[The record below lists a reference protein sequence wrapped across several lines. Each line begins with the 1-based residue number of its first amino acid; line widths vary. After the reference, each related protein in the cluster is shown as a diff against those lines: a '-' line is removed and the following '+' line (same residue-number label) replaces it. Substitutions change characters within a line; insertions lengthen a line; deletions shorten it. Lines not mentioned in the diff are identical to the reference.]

1 MTAHWRSNGSAE
13 TTHFKEPEVKYTKLF
28 INGEFVDSIKG
39 RTFET
44 VDPRNGEVI
53 ATVAEGEKEDV
64 DAAVKAARRAFDHGP
79 WPRMPGSQRSRLMVK
94 FAELVEQHVE
104 ELAAL
109 DCVDAGK
116 LFFWGKL
123 VDIPS
128 GARMLRYYA
137 GAADKVHGEVLK
149 SSRSLHAYTLKE
161 PIGVVGHIIPWNFP
175 TSMFFMKVAPAPAA
189 GCTMVVKPAEQ
200 TPLSALFYAHL
211 AKQGEPGADV
221 GPVGYGFAFVDCA
234 ALRFW
239 VGSIVDDASFSA
251 LGALLVQVA
260 PKEVL
265 YESRGLSKAAQKA
278 IRKYS
283 LTGPTAVQ
291 LTPIL
296 PATPFADA
304 SAVMGLIKSKGY
316 FKRSSISWNHA
327 FDGAAHS
334 NLALSAMGGLIDHL
348 SRLMQEDV
356 LRNGDVL
363 PYQVYKSCLRMDGQT
378 LVNLEI
384 FSNNADGGASG
395 TLYKYLD
402 NCMSCSGKR
411 LLRSWICH
419 PLKDAEAIND
429 RLNVLDDLAA
439 QPEFMLLIAQSLR
452 KLPDLD
458 RLLGRVKASVQS
470 SVSLLL
476 PSVGNKVLKQ
486 LVKMFGTLVK
496 GLQIALDM
504 LTLLMKDKRLGLSL
518 TKIFKLPTVEGHDGV
533 NKLLA
538 QVNAA
543 IDSDFPNYQNHDVMD
558 SNVDTLLAI
567 IEVFV
572 EKSTE
577 WSAII
582 YAINCIDVLR
592 SFTVTATSS
601 CGAMSRPT
609 ILPHSK
615 TMGSAQGSNVPIL
628 KITGLWHPYAL
639 GESGGQPVPNDM
651 LLGDGFHPRI
661 LLLTGPNM
669 GGKSTLL
676 RATCLAV
683 VLAQKLY

>member
-128 GARMLRYYA
+128 GAGMLRYYA

-175 TSMFFMKVAPAPAA
+175 TSMFFMKVAPALAA

-211 AKQGEPGADV
+211 AKQ
-221 GPVGYGFAFVDCA
+221 
-234 ALRFW
+234 
-239 VGSIVDDASFSA
+239 
-251 LGALLVQVA
+251 
-260 PKEVL
+260 
-265 YESRGLSKAAQKA
+265 
-278 IRKYS
+278 
-283 LTGPTAVQ
+283 
-291 LTPIL
+291 
-296 PATPFADA
+296 
-304 SAVMGLIKSKGY
+304 
-316 FKRSSISWNHA
+316 
-327 FDGAAHS
+327 
-334 NLALSAMGGLIDHL
+334 
-348 SRLMQEDV
+348 
-356 LRNGDVL
+356 
-363 PYQVYKSCLRMDGQT
+363 
-378 LVNLEI
+378 
-384 FSNNADGGASG
+384 
-395 TLYKYLD
+395 
-402 NCMSCSGKR
+402 
-411 LLRSWICH
+411 
-419 PLKDAEAIND
+419 
-429 RLNVLDDLAA
+429 
-439 QPEFMLLIAQSLR
+439 
-452 KLPDLD
+452 
-458 RLLGRVKASVQS
+458 
-470 SVSLLL
+470 
-476 PSVGNKVLKQ
+476 
-486 LVKMFGTLVK
+486 VKMFGTLVK

-683 VLAQKLY
+683 VLAQLGCYVPCETCALSPVDIIFTRLGATDRIMSGESTFFVECSETASILQNATEDSLVILDELGRGTSTFDGYAIAYAVLRHLVEKVNCRLLFATHYHPLTKEFGSHPRVILQHMACALPLNPSTPYGKPDQELVFLYRLASGPCPESYGLQVAAMAGIPEKVVVSASRAACVMKRSIGQSFMSSEQRVMFSSLHEEWLRTLLILSKNGEGRNGGGGGGDDDDVLDTLFCMWHEMKSLCQR